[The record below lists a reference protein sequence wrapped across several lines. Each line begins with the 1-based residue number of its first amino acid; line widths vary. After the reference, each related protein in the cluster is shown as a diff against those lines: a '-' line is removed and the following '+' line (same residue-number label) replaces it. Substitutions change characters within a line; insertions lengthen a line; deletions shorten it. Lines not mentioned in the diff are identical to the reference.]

1 MNGSKFVNII
11 TLTLSILISSGAF
24 AQKNKAQLEKEKKE
38 HAIRILEAEKI
49 LKSTEKKKRAT
60 VGQLNAIN
68 QQIKSREALIGT
80 IREEINWY
88 NRKILD
94 DEQIIEALNADL
106 ESLRREYAVMVYA
119 GYKASQNQDKLTF
132 LFSSDSF
139 NKFLMRLKY
148 YEQYGKSRRYQASQI
163 VKVEDILRIEISG
176 FEHTK
181 TEKEA
186 LLAEEIKE
194 RNKLG
199 ELKKKQK
206 VLVTSLTIKEKELK
220 KELASRKKA
229 VTELNALI
237 DKMIREEI
245 AAKTAA
251 ETTASMAI
259 SDSFAGNRQRLPWPV
274 NEGFISSGFGKHN
287 HPVYKKLIIDNK
299 GVYIQTKPEEKIT
312 AVFDGKVSAIVTIP
326 GMNKAVIIQHGEYR
340 TVYANLKSVSV
351 EMNQLVRINDQIG
364 KVYTKNDGDSE
375 LFFQIWKNT
384 SILNPL
390 QWLSKR

>member
-11 TLTLSILISSGAF
+11 TLTLSILISSGEF

-106 ESLRREYAVMVYA
+106 ESLRQEYAIMVYA

-163 VKVEDILRIEISG
+163 VKVEDILRIEIYG

-186 LLAEEIKE
+186 LLAEEIIE

>member
-106 ESLRREYAVMVYA
+106 ESLRQEYAIMVYA

-163 VKVEDILRIEISG
+163 VKVEDILRIEIYG

-229 VTELNALI
+229 ITELNALI

>member
-106 ESLRREYAVMVYA
+106 ESLRQEYAVMVYA

>member
-88 NRKILD
+88 NRRILD

-106 ESLRREYAVMVYA
+106 ESLRQEYAVMVYA

-163 VKVEDILRIEISG
+163 VKVEDILRIEIYG

-186 LLAEEIKE
+186 LLAEEIIE

>member
-106 ESLRREYAVMVYA
+106 ESLRQEYAIMVYA

-186 LLAEEIKE
+186 LLAEEIIE

-237 DKMIREEI
+237 DKMIRAEI

-287 HPVYKKLIIDNK
+287 HPV
-299 GVYIQTKPEEKIT
+299 
-312 AVFDGKVSAIVTIP
+312 
-326 GMNKAVIIQHGEYR
+326 
-340 TVYANLKSVSV
+340 
-351 EMNQLVRINDQIG
+351 
-364 KVYTKNDGDSE
+364 
-375 LFFQIWKNT
+375 
-384 SILNPL
+384 
-390 QWLSKR
+390 

>member
-88 NRKILD
+88 NRRILD

-106 ESLRREYAVMVYA
+106 ESLRQEYAVMVYA

-186 LLAEEIKE
+186 LLAEEIIE

-312 AVFDGKVSAIVTIP
+312 AGFDGKVSAIVTIP

>member
-106 ESLRREYAVMVYA
+106 ESLRQEYAVMVYA

-186 LLAEEIKE
+186 LLAEEIIE

-199 ELKKKQK
+199 VLKKKQK

>member
-1 MNGSKFVNII
+1 MSGSKFVYII
-11 TLTLSILISSGAF
+11 TLTLSILISSGAL
-24 AQKNKAQLEKEKKE
+24 AQKNKAQLEKEKIA
-38 HAIRILEAEKI
+38 HTHRILEAEEI

-68 QQIKSREALIGT
+68 QQIKSREALIGS
-80 IREEINWY
+80 IRDEIDWY

-94 DEQIIEALNADL
+94 DEQIIEALDADI
-106 ESLRREYAVMVYA
+106 ERLRQEYAAMVYA
-119 GYKASQNQDKLTF
+119 SYKASQNQDKLTF
-132 LFSSDSF
+132 LFSSESF
-139 NKFLMRLKY
+139 IQFLMRLKY
-148 YEQYGKSRRYQASQI
+148 YEQYGKSRRYQANQI
-163 VKVEDILRIEISG
+163 MKVEEILRAEVSG
-176 FEHTK
+176 FEQTK

-186 LLAEEIKE
+186 LLTEEVKE

-206 VLVTSLTIKEKELK
+206 DLIANLTKKEKELK

-229 VTELNALI
+229 VKELNTLI
-237 DKMIREEI
+237 DKLIRAEI

-251 ETTASMAI
+251 ETTVSTAM
-259 SDSFAGNRQRLPWPV
+259 SDSFAGNRRRLPWPV

-299 GVYIQTKPEEKIT
+299 GVYIQTKPEEKIL

-351 EMNQLVRINDQIG
+351 EMNQQVKINDQIG

-384 SILNPL
+384 SILNPQ
-390 QWLSKR
+390 QWLTNK

>member
-106 ESLRREYAVMVYA
+106 ESLRQEYAVMVYA

-163 VKVEDILRIEISG
+163 IKVEDILRIEISG

-186 LLAEEIKE
+186 LLAEEIIE

>member
-1 MNGSKFVNII
+1 MNGGKFANII

-24 AQKNKAQLEKEKKE
+24 AQKNKTQLEKEKKE
-38 HAIRILEAEKI
+38 HALHILEAEKI
-49 LKSTEKKKRAT
+49 LKTTEKKKRAT
-60 VGQLNAIN
+60 LGQLNAIN
-68 QQIKSREALIGT
+68 QQIKSREALIDS
-80 IREEINWY
+80 IREEIDWY

-94 DEQIIEALNADL
+94 DEQIIEALDADPDR
-106 ESLRREYAVMVYA
+106 LRKEYAVMVYA
-119 GYKASQNQDKLTF
+119 GYKTSQNQDKLTF

-139 NKFLMRLKY
+139 NQFLMRLKY
-148 YEQYGKSRRYQASQI
+148 YEQYGKSRRYQAGQI
-163 VKVEDILRIEISG
+163 MKVEEILRAEISG
-176 FEHTK
+176 FEDTK

-186 LLAEEIKE
+186 LLTEEVNE

-199 ELKKKQK
+199 KLKKKQK
-206 VLVTSLTIKEKELK
+206 ILIANLTKKEKELK

-229 VTELNALI
+229 VKELNTLI

-245 AAKTAA
+245 AAKTTA
-251 ETTASMAI
+251 ETTASTAMSA
-259 SDSFAGNRQRLPWPV
+259 SFAGNRQKLPWPV

-299 GVYIQTKPEEKIT
+299 GVYIQTNPEEKIM
-312 AVFDGKVSAIVTIP
+312 AVFNGKVSAIVTIP

-351 EMNQLVRINDQIG
+351 EMNQQIKINDKIG
-364 KVYTKNDGDSE
+364 QVYTKNDGDSE

-384 SILNPL
+384 SILNPQ
-390 QWLSKR
+390 QWLTIR

>member
-68 QQIKSREALIGT
+68 QQIKSREELIGT

-106 ESLRREYAVMVYA
+106 ESLRQEYAIMVYA

-163 VKVEDILRIEISG
+163 VKVEDILRIEIYG

-186 LLAEEIKE
+186 LLAEEIIE

-245 AAKTAA
+245 AAKTVA

-259 SDSFAGNRQRLPWPV
+259 SDSFAGNRKRLPWPV

>member
-106 ESLRREYAVMVYA
+106 ESLRQEYAVMVYA

-163 VKVEDILRIEISG
+163 VKVEDILRIEIYG

-186 LLAEEIKE
+186 LLAEEIIE

>member
-106 ESLRREYAVMVYA
+106 ESLRQEYAVMVYA

-186 LLAEEIKE
+186 LLAEEIIE

>member
-1 MNGSKFVNII
+1 MNGGKFANII

-24 AQKNKAQLEKEKKE
+24 AQKNKTQLEKEKKE
-38 HAIRILEAEKI
+38 HALHILEAEKI
-49 LKSTEKKKRAT
+49 LKTTEKKKRAT
-60 VGQLNAIN
+60 LGQLNAIN
-68 QQIKSREALIGT
+68 QQIKSREALIGS
-80 IREEINWY
+80 IREEIDWY

-94 DEQIIEALNADL
+94 DEQIIEALDADL
-106 ESLRREYAVMVYA
+106 DRLRKEYAVMVYA
-119 GYKASQNQDKLTF
+119 GYKTSQNQDKLTF

-139 NKFLMRLKY
+139 NQFLMRLKY
-148 YEQYGKSRRYQASQI
+148 YEQYGKSRRYQAGQI
-163 VKVEDILRIEISG
+163 MKVEEILRAEISG
-176 FEHTK
+176 FEDTK

-186 LLAEEIKE
+186 LLTEEVNE

-199 ELKKKQK
+199 KLKKKQK
-206 VLVTSLTIKEKELK
+206 ILIANLTKKEKELK

-229 VTELNALI
+229 VKELNTLI

-245 AAKTAA
+245 AAKTTA
-251 ETTASMAI
+251 ETTASTAMSA
-259 SDSFAGNRQRLPWPV
+259 SFAGNRQKLPWPV

-299 GVYIQTKPEEKIT
+299 GVYIQTNPEEKIM
-312 AVFDGKVSAIVTIP
+312 AVFNGKVSAIVTIP

-351 EMNQLVRINDQIG
+351 EMNQQIKINDKIG
-364 KVYTKNDGDSE
+364 QVYTKNDGDSE

-384 SILNPL
+384 SILNPQ
-390 QWLSKR
+390 QWLTIR

>member
-88 NRKILD
+88 NRRILD

-106 ESLRREYAVMVYA
+106 ESLRQEYAVMVYA

-186 LLAEEIKE
+186 LLAEEIIE